1 MITFF
6 HNYPTVNRTYKNGLT
21 IFKNFLF
28 LIPFFLSSCT
38 HISIK
43 NELIQSLKNQF
54 SISSFPQVQN
64 IAGNSFTE
72 KNVNKVT
79 FSIDSTGDFLFSPGD
94 YSIPVMTYCMK
105 SSSSSPAG
113 HTYTISRIKGR
124 LAPIIRELNL
134 KAPKFFSSSDIQI
147 VLWSL
152 EAGLSYEEMTERS
165 KKIID
170 LIIPQYR
177 DKLKESVF
185 STFEQKWNNISDKSD
200 GKLPS
205 LSESM
210 DNIDGQLGETGFRL
224 KEMRDLRNK
233 LREVGHNYEEL
244 RRLIDTS
251 PSNKNGSKTPW
262 SKISENIY
270 LRFVTEGSFG
280 NIGFLQIRV
289 IPKPGRNINSDI
301 PEKFSLD
308 ITSLIANPNDQMIQP
323 LSFSPLMGIAGVMTT
338 PQIAVNPRA
347 AVLLLALT
355 LIVYPMNWDD
365 FFKLDDLLEG
375 VNDKNVRSEI
385 ARGNEILRKEHD
397 ELEKPLKEAGVISG
411 KDKKYSKEKNE
422 VREYRKSGGI
432 EKLQKDFEK
441 IQGDSSKLDDGLDIK
456 ILPNGTKIVKRPEDR
471 TIEVQPPK
479 KSSNYPDQ
487 KIRIKVRY
495 P

>member
-1 MITFF
+1 
-6 HNYPTVNRTYKNGLT
+6 
-21 IFKNFLF
+21 
-28 LIPFFLSSCT
+28 
-38 HISIK
+38 
-43 NELIQSLKNQF
+43 
-54 SISSFPQVQN
+54 
-64 IAGNSFTE
+64 
-72 KNVNKVT
+72 
-79 FSIDSTGDFLFSPGD
+79 
-94 YSIPVMTYCMK
+94 
-105 SSSSSPAG
+105 
-113 HTYTISRIKGR
+113 
-124 LAPIIRELNL
+124 
-134 KAPKFFSSSDIQI
+134 
-147 VLWSL
+147 
-152 EAGLSYEEMTERS
+152 
-165 KKIID
+165 
-170 LIIPQYR
+170 
-177 DKLKESVF
+177 
-185 STFEQKWNNISDKSD
+185 
-200 GKLPS
+200 
-205 LSESM
+205 
-210 DNIDGQLGETGFRL
+210 
-224 KEMRDLRNK
+224 
-233 LREVGHNYEEL
+233 
-244 RRLIDTS
+244 
-251 PSNKNGSKTPW
+251 
-262 SKISENIY
+262 
-270 LRFVTEGSFG
+270 
-280 NIGFLQIRV
+280 
-289 IPKPGRNINSDI
+289 
-301 PEKFSLD
+301 
-308 ITSLIANPNDQMIQP
+308 MIQP

-441 IQGDSSKLDDGLDIK
+441 IQGDSSKFDDGLDIK